1 MSGQLRLESTLGHDE
16 ALIAIEAIRREL
28 GRRKLVAVI
37 AVVDAHGE
45 LIGLVRLH
53 GSLLSSVQ
61 VASNKAYTAAR
72 LRRPSREVGQAL
84 LDPTRVYDTAY
95 YGDPRYVGW
104 PGGVPVVIGGEVVGA
119 VGVSGLPDA
128 VDEELARLGVAAIVA
143 SLDA

>member
-1 MSGQLRLESTLGHDE
+1 MTGVQTC
-16 ALIAIEAIRREL
+16 ALPI
-28 GRRKLVAVI
+28 
-37 AVVDAHGE
+37 
-45 LIGLVRLH
+45 
-53 GSLLSSVQ
+53 SN
-61 VASNKAYTAAR
+61 NKAYTAAR

-104 PGGVPVVIGGEVVGA
+104 PGGVPVIIGGEVVGA